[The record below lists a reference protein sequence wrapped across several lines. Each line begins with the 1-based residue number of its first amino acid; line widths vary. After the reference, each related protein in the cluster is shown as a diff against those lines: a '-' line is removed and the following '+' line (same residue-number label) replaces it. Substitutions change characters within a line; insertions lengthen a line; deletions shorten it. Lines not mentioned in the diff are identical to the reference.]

1 MITANGWKGN
11 LNQGLAPRELEA
23 TLHAAADKTVKQ
35 IAQIMGVAPK
45 TIEKRL
51 EAARFKLGARSIR
64 GLVIEAMKRQIIAPL
79 AIVLS
84 TLAGYHAAVDIGDDH
99 LRRGPSRRVVELRLI
114 KARDEASQ
122 TV

>member
-23 TLHAAADKTVKQ
+23 TLHAASDRTVKQ
-35 IAQIMGVAPK
+35 IAQLMGVAPK

-84 TLAGYHAAVDIGDDH
+84 TLAGYHAAVDLESDH
-99 LRRGPSRRVVELRLI
+99 FHRGPSRRVVEMRVL
-114 KARDEASQ
+114 KAREEAAQ

>member
-1 MITANGWKGN
+1 MIEANGWKGN

-84 TLAGYHAAVDIGDDH
+84 TLAGYHAAVDIGDEH
-99 LRRGPSRRVVELRLI
+99 LRRGPNRRVVEMRVL
-114 KARDEASQ
+114 KAREDASQ
-122 TV
+122 IG

>member
-1 MITANGWKGN
+1 MIEANGWKGN

-35 IAQIMGVAPK
+35 IAQLMGVAPK

-99 LRRGPSRRVVELRLI
+99 FRRGPSRRVVEMRVL
-114 KARDEASQ
+114 KAREDAPRIG
-122 TV
+122 

>member
-1 MITANGWKGN
+1 MIEANGWKGN

-35 IAQIMGVAPK
+35 IAQLMGVAPK

-84 TLAGYHAAVDIGDDH
+84 TLAGYHTAVDIGDDH

-114 KARDEASQ
+114 KAREDASLIG
-122 TV
+122 

>member
-1 MITANGWKGN
+1 MIEANGWKGN

-64 GLVIEAMKRQIIAPL
+64 GLVVEAMKRQIIAPL

-84 TLAGYHAAVDIGDDH
+84 TLAGYHAATDLDGDH
-99 LRRGPSRRVVELRLI
+99 LRRGPSRRVVELRVI
-114 KARDEASQ
+114 KAREDASQ
-122 TV
+122 IG

>member
-1 MITANGWKGN
+1 MIEANGWKGN

-35 IAQIMGVAPK
+35 IAQLMGVAPK

-114 KARDEASQ
+114 KAREDASQ
-122 TV
+122 IG

>member
-1 MITANGWKGN
+1 MIEANGWKGN

-35 IAQIMGVAPK
+35 IAQLMGVAPK

-64 GLVIEAMKRQIIAPL
+64 GLVVEAMKRQIIAPL
-79 AIVLS
+79 VIVLS

-99 LRRGPSRRVVELRLI
+99 LRRGPSRRVVEMRLI
-114 KARDEASQ
+114 KAREGASQ
-122 TV
+122 IG

>member
-1 MITANGWKGN
+1 MIEANGWKGN

-35 IAQIMGVAPK
+35 IAQLMGVAPK

-99 LRRGPSRRVVELRLI
+99 LRRGPGRRVVEMRVL
-114 KARDEASQ
+114 KARDEAAQ

>member
-1 MITANGWKGN
+1 MIEANGWKGN

-35 IAQIMGVAPK
+35 IAQVMGVAPK

-84 TLAGYHAAVDIGDDH
+84 TVAGYHAAVDLDNDH
-99 LRRGPSRRVVELRLI
+99 FRRGPSRRVVEMRVL
-114 KARDEASQ
+114 KAREEAVQ
-122 TV
+122 AV

>member
-1 MITANGWKGN
+1 MIEANGWKGN

-35 IAQIMGVAPK
+35 IAQLMGVAPK

-64 GLVIEAMKRQIIAPL
+64 GLVIEAMKRQIIAPMMIL
-79 AIVLS
+79 VA
-84 TLAGYHAAVDIGDDH
+84 TFGGYQAATSFDGDH
-99 LRRGPSRRVVELRLI
+99 LRRGPSRRVVEMRVL
-114 KARDEASQ
+114 KAREDAVQ
-122 TV
+122 AA

>member
-35 IAQIMGVAPK
+35 IAQLMGVAPK

-79 AIVLS
+79 AIVI
-84 TLAGYHAAVDIGDDH
+84 AAMGGYQSAVSLDGDH
-99 LRRGPSRRVVELRLI
+99 QRRGPSRRIVELSIL
-114 KARDEASQ
+114 KARDEAAQ